1 MSRRRRKAS
10 EEIER
15 EEIPIG
21 IGRLWAGVEAI
32 DKCRDSR
39 LTVHPGIGLK
49 REKGESKKRGEWWKR
64 KTKTRRGGDE
74 KWREKRKTRER
85 ESRPVTGHHHAKK
98 EI

>member
-21 IGRLWAGVEAI
+21 IGSLWAGVEAI
-32 DKCRDSR
+32 DNCGHSR

-49 REKGESKKRGEWWKR
+49 REKGESQKRRGVVEEKDEDE
-64 KTKTRRGGDE
+64 TRR
-74 KWREKRKTRER
+74 R
-85 ESRPVTGHHHAKK
+85 
-98 EI
+98 